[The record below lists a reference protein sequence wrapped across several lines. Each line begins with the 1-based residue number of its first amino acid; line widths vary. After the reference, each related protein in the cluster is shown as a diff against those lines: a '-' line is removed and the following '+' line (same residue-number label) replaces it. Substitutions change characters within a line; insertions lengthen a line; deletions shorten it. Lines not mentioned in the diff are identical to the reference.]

1 MHDPESSFGLA
12 QLCDTEA
19 LPRAGYSGLH
29 GVRDLSNIVAHCYNE
44 PTLKTL
50 YVFVKWQGMTGSAT
64 LAISSCILKEVQR
77 EQIPHSTYWL
87 TVKLV
92 LLLLSAAGFNLSK
105 YQGMSHACP
114 LSASASIL
122 SIIAI
127 LMLWRAHTTAHL
139 PCTGGLFAFTTAQTS
154 VVHLECQFPVCGL
167 HHTGLQ
173 LCAAC

>member
-50 YVFVKWQGMTGSAT
+50 YVIVKWQGITGSAT

-105 YQGMSHACP
+105 PCMSTI
-114 LSASASIL
+114 SISKHFVNNSNPDAL
-122 SIIAI
+122 ARSHYSSPPMHRRTICIHNSPDVS
-127 LMLWRAHTTAHL
+127 R
-139 PCTGGLFAFTTAQTS
+139 TS
-154 VVHLECQFPVCGL
+154 
-167 HHTGLQ
+167 
-173 LCAAC
+173 